1 MQNSMSLQNNQFIIH
16 AFHKSMKS
24 HFDVILKHIYVFV
37 TRLEKKSDGIDF
49 PSEMFQLISANDN
62 IN

>member
-24 HFDVILKHIYVFV
+24 HFDVI
-37 TRLEKKSDGIDF
+37 
-49 PSEMFQLISANDN
+49 
-62 IN
+62 